1 MAAALS
7 PVTPRTSGVGVS
19 LWMAELPV
27 EKVML
32 ENIVKTVYIG

>member
-1 MAAALS
+1 MALLS
-7 PVTPRTSGVGVS
+7 VAPRTPGMGVS
-19 LWMAELPV
+19 FRMAEMSV